1 LFPALFHPLVI
12 YRYVQAKHLLIFQIA
27 ALVCVAENPAA
38 RIVRNK
44 KVVGLVNR
52 HRTYI
57 RRTDE
62 AWNKNCIIAVVSRT
76 VSAALFSYVTTF
88 VSKFDTGGPDP
99 FLVTNIIA
107 PAISLIPVL
116 V

>member
-1 LFPALFHPLVI
+1 MSQKILLQGLFEI
-12 YRYVQAKHLLIFQIA
+12 KRWW
-27 ALVCVAENPAA
+27 
-38 RIVRNK
+38 
-44 KVVGLVNR
+44 GLVNR

-62 AWNKNCIIAVVSRT
+62 AWNKNCIIAVVSGT
-76 VSAALFSYVTTF
+76 VSPALFSYVTTF

-107 PAISLIPVL
+107 PAISLIPYL
-116 V
+116 CGHGRLRDLR